1 MSGNGGCMANR
12 AEDRRVQRTQ
22 RSLREALV
30 SLVLEKGYEAVTV
43 QQIVARADVGRST
56 FYAHYLGKEQLLLS
70 GFDLLEAQL
79 APAARALAER
89 KPRTP
94 LAFTRDLFQHV
105 HEHRSLY
112 RAIVGR
118 RSGMMVQHRMRLLV
132 QKLLRADLAAGT
144 TPVPLE
150 AAVHF
155 LAGAFLA
162 HVAWWLDHQARL
174 SPAEAEQIFRRLAL
188 RGVAR
193 S

>member
-1 MSGNGGCMANR
+1 MADR
-12 AEDRRVQRTQ
+12 AEDRRVLRTQ
-22 RSLREALV
+22 RLLREALV

-70 GFDLLEAQL
+70 GFDVLEAQL
-79 APAARALAER
+79 APATRAAAER
-89 KPRTP
+89 KAALP
-94 LAFTRDLFQHV
+94 LAFTRGLFQHV

-112 RAIVGR
+112 RVIVGR
-118 RSGMMVQHRMRLLV
+118 RSGMMVQHRMRVLV
-132 QKLLRADLAAGT
+132 QKLLRADLAAASL
-144 TPVPLE
+144 PVPPE

-174 SPAEAEQIFRRLAL
+174 TPAEAEKTFRRLAL
-188 RGVAR
+188 RGLALPNVDR
-193 S
+193 RP